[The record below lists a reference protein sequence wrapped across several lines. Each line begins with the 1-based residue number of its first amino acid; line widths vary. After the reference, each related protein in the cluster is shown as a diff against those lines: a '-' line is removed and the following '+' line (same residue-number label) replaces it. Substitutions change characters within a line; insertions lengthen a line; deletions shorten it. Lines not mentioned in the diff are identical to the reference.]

1 MAVIRLAPNK
11 AIVGAKITSQVLQYT
26 PPKDTMSHCKDTLPT
41 QTSTRGARRQRS
53 GRSGDWIPQQVYGA
67 RLAHSQD
74 LHSMQT
80 CSKHLGERKKEI
92 VSISGLDYVTGTLVV
107 DTL

>member
-41 QTSTRGARRQRS
+41 QTSTRGARRQKS
-53 GRSGDWIPQQVYGA
+53 GRSGDWTPQQVSGA
-67 RLAHSQD
+67 RLAQSQD
-74 LHSMQT
+74 LHP
-80 CSKHLGERKKEI
+80 KHAAKIQEKERNSEYFWI
-92 VSISGLDYVTGTLVV
+92 
-107 DTL
+107 

>member
-11 AIVGAKITSQVLQYT
+11 AIVGAKITSQLLQYT
-26 PPKDTMSHCKDTLPT
+26 PPKDTVSHCKETLPT

-53 GRSGDWIPQQVYGA
+53 GRSGDWTPQLVYGD

-74 LHSMQT
+74 LNSTHAENIQ
-80 CSKHLGERKKEI
+80 KKERNSEYFRI
-92 VSISGLDYVTGTLVV
+92 
-107 DTL
+107 

>member
-1 MAVIRLAPNK
+1 MAVIRLAPNE

-26 PPKDTMSHCKDTLPT
+26 PPKDIVSHCKDTLPT

-53 GRSGDWIPQQVYGA
+53 GRTGDWTPHQVNGA

-74 LHSMQT
+74 LHS
-80 CSKHLGERKKEI
+80 KHATNNQEKERNK
-92 VSISGLDYVTGTLVV
+92 
-107 DTL
+107 

>member
-11 AIVGAKITSQVLQYT
+11 AIVGAKITSQVLQCT

-41 QTSTRGARRQRS
+41 QTPLEGPGDKDVGEVETGPLNTSTEPGRLTLKICTSIMQQICRRKR
-53 GRSGDWIPQQVYGA
+53 
-67 RLAHSQD
+67 
-74 LHSMQT
+74 
-80 CSKHLGERKKEI
+80 EI
-92 VSISGLDYVTGTLVV
+92 VSISGFDYANRTLVV